1 MEKLEKPQ
9 IICHIEKS
17 VNYSLFDAKWIP
29 CSAKFVVMG
38 SRPRGSGIIQIYEVS
53 SGELKLVK
61 DIERSQPIKCG
72 TFKASSLQDRCLA
85 TGDFQVFMEI
95 TKNTDIQLTIQIIFS
110 QINHYVMQDLIASY
124 PTSRRF
130 KVTFIRV
137 NSTSTT

>member
-1 MEKLEKPQ
+1 MDKFEKPQ

-53 SGELKLVK
+53 SGELNLLK

-72 TFKASSLQDRCLA
+72 TFKASSLKDRYLA
-85 TGDFQVFMEI
+85 TGDFQVLYNGKCNKYKSIYILPFE
-95 TKNTDIQLTIQIIFS
+95 
-110 QINHYVMQDLIASY
+110 YE
-124 PTSRRF
+124 
-130 KVTFIRV
+130 
-137 NSTSTT
+137 